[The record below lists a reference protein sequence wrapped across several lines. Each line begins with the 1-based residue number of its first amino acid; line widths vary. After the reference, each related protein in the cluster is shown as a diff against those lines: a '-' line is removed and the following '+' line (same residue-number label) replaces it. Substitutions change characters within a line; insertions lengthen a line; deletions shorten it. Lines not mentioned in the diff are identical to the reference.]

1 LLLISEEFTRTKT
14 STKTVA
20 WKYKSNPSRGTTIAN
35 GYYARLDYDKNETMK
50 EIAFNFDGRIKDINT
65 RTLERI
71 VDKCGELSDR
81 SHAIRKDEPT
91 LITSN
96 PIKLLPSKQ
105 YAPCK
110 Y

>member
-1 LLLISEEFTRTKT
+1 MKLIAKFTRTRT

-20 WKYKSNPSRGTTIAN
+20 WKYKSNPSGGTTFAS
-35 GYYARLDYDKNETMK
+35 GYYARLNYDKNEITK
-50 EIAFNFDGRIKDINT
+50 EIAFNFDGRIKDINAG
-65 RTLERI
+65 TLERI
-71 VDKCGELSDR
+71 VDKCSELSDR
-81 SHAIRKDEPT
+81 SHATRKDEPT

-96 PIKLLPSKQ
+96 PIKLLSSKQ